1 MWALSRIALLT
12 TTLSACSILAPSDDE
27 LLGGSKSDASIGTGG
42 VAGSS
47 GVGANAGAAGAAGSA
62 GSAGSGNASSGGTA
76 GSGGAAGSSG
86 ANTGGT
92 NTGGASTGG
101 TGGASTG
108 GTGGASTGG
117 TGGVATGGTG
127 GTASGGTGGG
137 TGGVSTVG
145 CSDGS
150 REAFKIV
157 SQWPNVAGCDGGW
170 TVPGVLSAVSM
181 NPACNRNAGN
191 SSSNPAGSGCSV
203 ADLCA
208 PGWEVCPDRNTF
220 DNKSPTGCAL
230 DFNTSLY
237 LVRQGMSS
245 FGTGCSFATSANNII
260 GCGQDLG
267 NQPASSCSPLNTY
280 MTLSACN
287 ADPFWNCGN
296 DATNEGQNVV
306 KSGPGHGGVICCKE

>member
-1 MWALSRIALLT
+1 MWAPSRIALLA

-27 LLGGSKSDASIGTGG
+27 LLGGSKADASIGTGG

-47 GVGANAGAAGAAGSA
+47 GVGAHAGAAGAAGS
-62 GSAGSGNASSGGTA
+62 GGASSGGTA
-76 GSGGAAGSSG
+76 GSGGAAGGSG

-92 NTGGASTGG
+92 NTGGTN
-101 TGGASTG
+101 TGGASSG
-108 GTGGASTGG
+108 GSGGASTGG
-117 TGGVATGGTG
+117 TGGVASGGTG
-127 GTASGGTGGG
+127 GTPSGGTGGG

-145 CSDGS
+145 CSDGT

-170 TVPGVLSAVSM
+170 TVPGVLSAASM

-208 PGWEVCPDRNTF
+208 PGWEVCDRNTF

-230 DFNTSLY
+230 DFSTSLY

-245 FGTGCSFATSANNII
+245 FGTGCSFATTANNII

-267 NQPASSCSPLNTY
+267 LQPSSSCSPLNAY
-280 MTLSACN
+280 MTLNACN
-287 ADPFWNCGN
+287 ADPFWNCGT

-306 KSGPGHGGVICCKE
+306 KSGPVHGGVICCKE